1 MPNLTLTE
9 VFGSGAVFDGTA
21 GTLTINLEGLNWG
34 LSPDSVI
41 EAFMI
46 DSANIDDNVG
56 RILWAIISRLR
67 ILQPESNNDNERSLY
82 ITSQGKRTVTRNNVA
97 QFQFQLVVND
107 YANDPFGSEV
117 NSADLVPGTLDTN
130 ATQDGAGGS

>member
-34 LSPDSVI
+34 FPDPVI
-41 EAFMI
+41 EAYMI
-46 DSANIDDNVG
+46 DDTSIDDNVG

-67 ILQPESNNDNERSLY
+67 ILQPDTNNDNERSLY
-82 ITSQGKRTVTRNNVA
+82 VTSQGKRTVTRNNVS
-97 QFQFQLVVND
+97 QFAFQLVVNG

>member
-9 VFGSGAVFDGTA
+9 VFGNSVVFDQVA
-21 GTLTINLEGLNWG
+21 GTLTINLESLNTGLTE
-34 LSPDSVI
+34 PVI
-41 EAFMI
+41 EAYLI
-46 DSANIDDNVG
+46 DNASIDDNVG
-56 RILWAIISRLR
+56 RILWAIINRLK
-67 ILQPESNNDNERSLY
+67 ILQPENNNDNERSLY
-82 ITSQGKRTVTRNNVA
+82 VTSQGKRTATRNNVA
-97 QFQFQLVVND
+97 QFQFQLVING

>member
-34 LSPDSVI
+34 LSDPVI
-41 EAFMI
+41 EAYTI
-46 DSANIDDNVG
+46 DNTNIDDNVG
-56 RILWAIISRLR
+56 RILWAIISRLK
-67 ILQPESNNDNERSLY
+67 ILQPENNNDDERSLY
-82 ITSQGKRTVTRNNVA
+82 IISQGKRSVIRNNVA
-97 QFQFQLVVND
+97 QFNFQLVVNG

-117 NSADLVPGTLDTN
+117 FSGDLVPGTLDTN

>member
-1 MPNLTLTE
+1 MPNLILSE
-9 VFGSGAVFDGTA
+9 VFGSGATFDDTS
-21 GTLTINLEGLNWG
+21 GTLTISLEGLNAG
-34 LSPDSVI
+34 FLNPVI
-41 EAFMI
+41 EAYTI
-46 DSANIDDNVG
+46 DSTNIDDNVG

-67 ILQPESNNDNERSLY
+67 IVQPDTNNDNERSLY
-82 ITSQGKRTVTRNNVA
+82 ITSQGKRIVTRNNVS
-97 QFQFQLVVND
+97 QFAFQLVVNG

>member
-34 LSPDSVI
+34 TIDPVI
-41 EAFMI
+41 EAYTI
-46 DSANIDDNVG
+46 DNTNIDDNVG
-56 RILWAIISRLR
+56 RILWAIINRLK
-67 ILQPESNNDNERSLY
+67 ILQPENNNDDERSLY
-82 ITSQGKRTVTRNNVA
+82 IISQGKRSVIRNNVA
-97 QFQFQLVVND
+97 QFNFQLVVNG

-117 NSADLVPGTLDTN
+117 FSGDLIPGTLDTN

>member
-34 LSPDSVI
+34 TIDPVI
-41 EAFMI
+41 EAYTI
-46 DSANIDDNVG
+46 DNTNIDDNVG

-67 ILQPESNNDNERSLY
+67 ILQPENNNDDERSLY
-82 ITSQGKRTVTRNNVA
+82 IISQGKRSAIRNNVA
-97 QFQFQLVVND
+97 QFQFQLVVNG

-117 NSADLVPGTLDTN
+117 FSGDLVPGTLDTN